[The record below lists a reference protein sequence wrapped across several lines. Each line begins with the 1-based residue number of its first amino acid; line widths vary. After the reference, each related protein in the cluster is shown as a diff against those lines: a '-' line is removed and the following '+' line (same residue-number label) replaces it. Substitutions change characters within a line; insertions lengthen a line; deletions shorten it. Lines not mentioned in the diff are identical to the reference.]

1 MREGFVRFNFLRLV
15 KYIECLEKQHAKKR
29 TQIKQIKTE
38 YLKKVSNFQMENQ
51 KELNQKNKMINE
63 LTAKLQ
69 NLKQECEIYENKL
82 SIGPNFIVNKFN
94 K

>member
-15 KYIECLEKQHAKKR
+15 KYIERLEKQHAEKK
-29 TQIKQIKTE
+29 KQIQEIRTK
-38 YLKKVSNFQMENQ
+38 YLEKVNKLQVENQ
-51 KELNQKNKMINE
+51 KELNKKNKIIND

-69 NLKQECEIYENKL
+69 KIKLESEIYENKL
-82 SIGPNFIVNKFN
+82 SVVPNFIVNKFN